1 MSEALDILEQARVML
16 AEAESK
22 VKSYEICATPYS
34 SLLAS
39 PHPHVT
45 HPAIGTVYKS
55 DKNSALAW
63 YLTQPSAKK
72 FVIHVYSLASC
83 SSSVA

>member
-22 VKSYEICATPYS
+22 VKSFEICATPYS

-39 PHPHVT
+39 HPP
-45 HPAIGTVYKS
+45 HPAIGTV
-55 DKNSALAW
+55 
-63 YLTQPSAKK
+63 
-72 FVIHVYSLASC
+72 
-83 SSSVA
+83 